1 VIQLRRSWRGRE
13 GCVWS
18 AHAHANHC
26 ARSFI
31 PMAGGLEDTQVAL
44 HEIYCRTYYWLRAL
58 VFGTAI

>member
-1 VIQLRRSWRGRE
+1 M
-13 GCVWS
+13 WS

-58 VFGTAI
+58 VFGTSI